1 MNIKASTIFCFRR
14 YLVEANCRDFRQH
27 DKGEMANARIT
38 ASIPTPPI
46 SGRSKG
52 VSRKFL
58 KFEYILQIY
67 AIISTL
73 GVHQKK

>member
-38 ASIPTPPI
+38 ASIIYRRNDSVKIYDKSRMTPSVKNHP
-46 SGRSKG
+46 
-52 VSRKFL
+52 
-58 KFEYILQIY
+58 
-67 AIISTL
+67 
-73 GVHQKK
+73 